1 MKRNL
6 ILAISLSLVAGLNA
20 DPVTPSSDEIL
31 ARMEVEHGRRHG
43 LLKQYS
49 GSRRYTL
56 QNTRFGKEAA
66 VGVEMRYRETEGER
80 YTVLTQSGSDKLIGI
95 INTVLTSE
103 ARASTP
109 PENAQHQVSAAN
121 YRVRLFGTELVAGRR
136 CYVLGLTPRTKSR
149 YLIVGKVW
157 VDAESFGTVRI
168 EGRFAASISM
178 LVGTPQLR
186 EDFVEVNGFWLPGHV
201 RSVTS
206 SFLLGPTE
214 LEIAFSNYQVDTDS
228 AALHPLS
235 RVDHIRSVDPAPS
248 LPLLLFPCPSF

>member
-6 ILAISLSLVAGLNA
+6 ILAISLSLLPGLTA
-20 DPVTPSSDEIL
+20 DPAGPPSEEIL
-31 ARMEVEHGRRHG
+31 ARMERETGRRHD

-56 QNTRFGKEAA
+56 QNARFGKQAA
-66 VGVEMRYRETEGER
+66 VSVEMQYGETAGER
-80 YTVLTQSGSDKLIGI
+80 YTVLTQSGSEKLIGI

-103 ARASTP
+103 ARASVP
-109 PENAQHQVSAAN
+109 PENAEHQVSAAN
-121 YRVRLFGTELVAGRR
+121 YRVQLLGTELVAGRR
-136 CYVLGLTPRTKSR
+136 CYVLGLTPRSKSR

-157 VDAESFGTVRI
+157 VDAESFGPVRI
-168 EGRFAASISM
+168 DGRFAASISM
-178 LVGTPQLR
+178 LVGAPHFR

-214 LEIAFSNYQVDTDS
+214 LDIVFSNYQVGTDS
-228 AALHPLS
+228 K
-235 RVDHIRSVDPAPS
+235 SVLRP
-248 LPLLLFPCPSF
+248 

>member
-6 ILAISLSLVAGLNA
+6 ILAISLSLVPGLTA
-20 DPVTPSSDEIL
+20 DQVAPSSEEIL
-31 ARMEVEHGRRHG
+31 ARMETETGRRHD

-56 QNTRFGKEAA
+56 QNTRFGKEAE
-66 VGVEMRYRETEGER
+66 VGIEMRYHAPDGER
-80 YTVLTQSGSDKLIGI
+80 YTVVTQSGSDKLIGI

-103 ARASTP
+103 ARASTS
-109 PENAQHQVSAAN
+109 PENAQHQVNAAN
-121 YRVRLFGTELVAGRR
+121 YRVRLLGAEILAGRR
-136 CYVLGLTPRTKSR
+136 CYVLELTPRLKSR
-149 YLIVGKVW
+149 YLIVGKAW
-157 VDAESFGTVRI
+157 VDSESFGTVRI
-168 EGRFAASISM
+168 EGRFATSISI

-214 LEIAFSNYQVDTDS
+214 LDIVFSNYQVHTES
-228 AALHPLS
+228 A
-235 RVDHIRSVDPAPS
+235 S
-248 LPLLLFPCPSF
+248 LRHR

>member
-6 ILAISLSLVAGLNA
+6 MLAVSLTLIRGLTA
-20 DPVTPSSDEIL
+20 DPVAPSGEEIL
-31 ARMEVEHGRRHG
+31 ARMETETGRRQD

-56 QNTRFGKEAA
+56 QNLRFGKEAA
-66 VGVEMRYRETEGER
+66 VGVEMNYRAPDGER

-95 INTVLTSE
+95 INTVLASE
-103 ARASTP
+103 ARASVP
-109 PENAQHQVSAAN
+109 PENALHQVSAAN
-121 YRVRLFGTELVAGRR
+121 YRVRLLGTESIGDRR
-136 CYVLGLTPRTKSR
+136 CYVLGLTPRMKGK

-168 EGRFAASISM
+168 DGRFAASISM
-178 LVGTPQLR
+178 LVGAPQLR
-186 EDFVEVNGFWLPGHV
+186 EEFVEVNGFWLPGHV

-214 LEIAFSNYQVDTDS
+214 LDIVFSNYQLDTAS
-228 AALHPLS
+228 AALHP
-235 RVDHIRSVDPAPS
+235 
-248 LPLLLFPCPSF
+248 

>member
-6 ILAISLSLVAGLNA
+6 ILAILLSLVPGLIA
-20 DPVTPSSDEIL
+20 DQVAPSSEEIL
-31 ARMEVEHGRRHG
+31 ARMETETGRRHD

-56 QNTRFGKEAA
+56 QNTRFGKEAE
-66 VGVEMRYRETEGER
+66 VGIEMRYHEPDGER
-80 YTVLTQSGSDKLIGI
+80 YTVVTQSGSDKLIGI

-103 ARASTP
+103 ARASKS

-121 YRVRLFGTELVAGRR
+121 YRVRLLGTEILAGRR
-136 CYVLGLTPRTKSR
+136 CYVLGLTPRLKSR
-149 YLIVGKVW
+149 YLIVGKAW
-157 VDAESFGTVRI
+157 VDSESFGTVRI
-168 EGRFAASISM
+168 EGRFATSISM
-178 LVGTPQLR
+178 LVGAPQLR

-214 LEIAFSNYQVDTDS
+214 LDIVFSNYQVHTES
-228 AALHPLS
+228 ASLLH
-235 RVDHIRSVDPAPS
+235 R
-248 LPLLLFPCPSF
+248 